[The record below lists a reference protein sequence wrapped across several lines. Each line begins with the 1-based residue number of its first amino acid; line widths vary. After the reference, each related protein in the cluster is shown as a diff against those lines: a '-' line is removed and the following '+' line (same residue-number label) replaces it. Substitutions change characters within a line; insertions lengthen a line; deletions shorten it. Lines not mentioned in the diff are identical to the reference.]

1 MTTTPDYAGLIP
13 QNVMDAARKEWM
25 RVAEERGNWD
35 AALAA
40 ALRVS
45 HRTLLES
52 NAALER
58 ERDRL
63 QAIADQRFGA
73 ILQIATRAGGAE
85 AERDRLARYLSNL
98 LARIHRDGGHYE
110 QQHGTEKAVADAD
123 ELVARSLVK
132 GGVDG

>member
-1 MTTTPDYAGLIP
+1 MTTPDYAGLIP

-45 HRTLLES
+45 HRTLLER

-58 ERDRL
+58 ERDELKHDIERYV
-63 QAIADQRFGA
+63 AISSEE
-73 ILQIATRAGGAE
+73 ATRAEAADARVKELEAE
-85 AERDRLARYLSNL
+85 AARRALE
-98 LARIHRDGGHYE
+98 AQGGGDGE
-110 QQHGTEKAVADAD
+110 
-123 ELVARSLVK
+123 
-132 GGVDG
+132 